1 MLDAMTAIP
10 GRKATYAEYLALERS
25 SETKHEYVNGE
36 LYAMAGG
43 SPEHARLASK
53 LGQLLRNALAGRPC
67 ETFSSDARVR
77 VEATERSAYPD
88 LTIVCGAL
96 ETSPSDPDAIV
107 NPTVLVEVLSP
118 STETTDRL
126 EKWAHYRRI
135 PSLQAYVLVAQ
146 GEARLETYR
155 RDGRRWIYEEA
166 GPGEVVR
173 IGGIEVD
180 VAIDALYA
188 SALGEPSGARGEG
201 ASR

>member
-1 MLDAMTAIP
+1 MLDAMTAVP
-10 GRKATYAEYLALERS
+10 SRKATYAEYLALERS

-43 SPEHARLASK
+43 SPEHARLAFE
-53 LGQLLRNALAGRPC
+53 LGYLLKAAFGDKPC
-67 ETFSSDARVR
+67 RVFSSDARVR
-77 VEATERSAYPD
+77 VEATDRSAYPD

-96 ETSPSDPDAIV
+96 ETSPTDPDAIV

-146 GEARLETYR
+146 DEARIETYR

-188 SALGEPSGARGEG
+188 SALPAAEHEG
-201 ASR
+201 TGR